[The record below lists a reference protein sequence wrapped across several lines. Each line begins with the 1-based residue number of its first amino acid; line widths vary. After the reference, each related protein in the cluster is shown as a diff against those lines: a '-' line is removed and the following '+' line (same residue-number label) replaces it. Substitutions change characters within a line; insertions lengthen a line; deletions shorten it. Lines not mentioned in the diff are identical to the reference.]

1 MGLTCMRSQSVP
13 RLNGGTSTGP
23 TADSRQSQRHF
34 LRPAQPLPPRLHLL
48 VGESP
53 DPRPL
58 PGSDPCLGLTRS
70 LRMFVYSEVNIG
82 QEVMLNHMTVCFF
95 GPTLIML
102 LSVPQPCL
110 LRGIRGLKGS
120 KSYSLH
126 LLLSR
131 GGP

>member
-1 MGLTCMRSQSVP
+1 
-13 RLNGGTSTGP
+13 
-23 TADSRQSQRHF
+23 
-34 LRPAQPLPPRLHLL
+34 
-48 VGESP
+48 
-53 DPRPL
+53 
-58 PGSDPCLGLTRS
+58 
-70 LRMFVYSEVNIG
+70 MFVYSEVNIG
-82 QEVMLNHMTVCFF
+82 QEVMLNHMTACFF

-102 LSVPQPCL
+102 LSVLQPCL